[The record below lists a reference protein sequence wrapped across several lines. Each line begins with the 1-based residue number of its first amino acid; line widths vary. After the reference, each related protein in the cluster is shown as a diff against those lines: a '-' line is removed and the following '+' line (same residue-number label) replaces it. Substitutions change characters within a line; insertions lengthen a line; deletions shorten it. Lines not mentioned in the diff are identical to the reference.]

1 MLFAVMYVFLLPRF
15 NKLLILV
22 CQTLLAAASAVCQSM
37 SAIKSSPYASAIAL
51 ATGARAR
58 DWGMI
63 ETIMRTEVYHSTL
76 DWQSA
81 SEFED
86 GARKAY
92 RILQANRPFY
102 ELSRRQAELLCK
114 EMKVRQ
120 QMEKAEAALS
130 RAESRGNAARIEASR
145 QQMQKAVQRLRDLN
159 EQIRILSTMLDRLA
173 GYERTSK
180 ATQPALSS

>member
-1 MLFAVMYVFLLPRF
+1 
-15 NKLLILV
+15 
-22 CQTLLAAASAVCQSM
+22 M

-76 DWQSA
+76 DWQSR

-120 QMEKAEAALS
+120 QMEKAEASLS
-130 RAESRGNAARIEASR
+130 RAEGRGDAVRAQTSR
-145 QQMQKAVQRLRDLN
+145 QQMEKAVQRLRDLN
-159 EQIRILSTMLDRLA
+159 EQIRILSTMLDRLS
-173 GYERTSK
+173 GYERKSK
-180 ATQPALSS
+180 VPQPALSS